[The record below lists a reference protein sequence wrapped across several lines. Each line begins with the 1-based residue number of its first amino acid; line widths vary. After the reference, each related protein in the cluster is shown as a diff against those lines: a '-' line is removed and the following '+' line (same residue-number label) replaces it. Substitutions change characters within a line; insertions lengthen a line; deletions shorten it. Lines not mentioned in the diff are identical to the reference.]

1 MHPVVIRV
9 EKLTSAANIGGSGA
23 HTWREM
29 HTPNA
34 DPARTPQNEDWRD
47 VRSSQALRQAV
58 ADRVALATEKAAPG
72 ARPVLALEYVI
83 TANALA
89 FQEHGGSVDST
100 KYFRDALAWLEQRH
114 GADNVVAVNIQRD
127 ERAPH
132 MVAYVVPLV
141 EVAAGK
147 RRRSVIVGTNPDG
160 TKRRETREYDTPAAT
175 RLSAQ
180 HFMGSRDK
188 LRKLQ
193 TDFAAQVGQRHG
205 LARGIEGSRATHQTV
220 KEWYA
225 QAAQH
230 GQHLTLTPDDL
241 QPRVKKKGLIRSTYE
256 TPEEVAQRLTT
267 AARKAY
273 TPAVARAKTMASER
287 RRAAEMGKTAQGAST
302 ALKAAQQAAAEA
314 RAGQSDAI
322 KAKNETQ
329 AELQA
334 YQSIFTEGL
343 TPDQQQHLIAIAQRT
358 QRQNKKRIEQLRQER
373 MTPEQRAQEAREE
386 AAFQRSL
393 REAEAEDSQEHGR
406 DYEPPRP

>member
-9 EKLTSAANIGGSGA
+9 EKLTSQANIGSSAA

-29 HTPNA
+29 LTPNA
-34 DPARTPQNEDWRD
+34 DATRTPQNEDWRP
-47 VRSSQALRQAV
+47 VRGSKALRQAV
-58 ADRVALATEKAAPG
+58 ADRVALATEKAAKG
-72 ARPVLALEYVI
+72 VNPVLALEYLI

-89 FQEHGGSVDST
+89 FKEHGGNVDSSE
-100 KYFRDALAWLEQRH
+100 YFRDALAWLEAKH
-114 GADNVVAVNIQRD
+114 GADNVVAVNVQRD

-132 MVAYVVPLV
+132 LVVYVVPLV
-141 EVAAGK
+141 EVPTGTRK
-147 RRRSVIVGTNPDG
+147 RSVIVGTNPDG

-180 HFMGSRDK
+180 HFIGSRDK
-188 LRKLQ
+188 LRTLQ

-205 LARGIEGSRATHQTV
+205 LSRGIEGSKATHQTV

-241 QPRVKKKGLIRSTYE
+241 QPRVKKKGLIRSHYE

-273 TPAVARAKTMASER
+273 TPAVVRAKTMASER
-287 RRAAEMGKTAQGAST
+287 RRAIEMAQTAKEAVQR
-302 ALKAAQQAAAEA
+302 LEAAQEAAHQSTEA
-314 RAGQSDAI
+314 S
-322 KAKNETQ
+322 AKNQKALEQYIETF
-329 AELQA
+329 
-334 YQSIFTEGL
+334 SRGL
-343 TPDQQQHLIAIAQRT
+343 TPEQQMEVIRLAH
-358 QRQNKKRIEQLRQER
+358 KRKRENEQQAEQER
-373 MTPEQRAQEAREE
+373 QAKMTPEQREREAREE

-393 REAEAEDSQEHGR
+393 RESEAEDSQPHGR
-406 DYEPPRP
+406 DYEPPQP